1 MNSTLGSIVPL
12 AMFKNNNRVAN
23 IQQVLFLWE
32 RRSLSPGNAGHT
44 LTSPFSLFV
53 NSKVYNFSFGE
64 LKAYN
69 IYSGNQKW
77 TISHLEAQRCT
88 LSSWKVPNVLLTL
101 TYDILQILLPDI
113 EAIFTLTISEI
124 SLSERSMVSRYL
136 LAGVIGWNRIVASIV
151 LGMQALS
158 IHDKPLR
165 GGQHLKGDTKWSSSK
180 ISKGSLHKKVDAIE
194 SEKLTPEGQKSWHQ
208 KVTKGYARKSEKI
221 DTKKSEKVDSRKSE
235 KVDSSKS
242 EKVDTRKSEKV
253 VTRKP
258 KKVDT
263 RKSEKVDTRKQEGV
277 DSRKPEKVDSRK
289 PEKVDTRKSEKS
301 WHQKVRKR

>member
-1 MNSTLGSIVPL
+1 
-12 AMFKNNNRVAN
+12 
-23 IQQVLFLWE
+23 
-32 RRSLSPGNAGHT
+32 
-44 LTSPFSLFV
+44 
-53 NSKVYNFSFGE
+53 
-64 LKAYN
+64 
-69 IYSGNQKW
+69 
-77 TISHLEAQRCT
+77 
-88 LSSWKVPNVLLTL
+88 
-101 TYDILQILLPDI
+101 
-113 EAIFTLTISEI
+113 
-124 SLSERSMVSRYL
+124 MVSRYL

-301 WHQKVRKR
+301 WHQKVRKRWHQKVNIRKSRAAFSRPAIVPAGQKIEAKFLHRGN